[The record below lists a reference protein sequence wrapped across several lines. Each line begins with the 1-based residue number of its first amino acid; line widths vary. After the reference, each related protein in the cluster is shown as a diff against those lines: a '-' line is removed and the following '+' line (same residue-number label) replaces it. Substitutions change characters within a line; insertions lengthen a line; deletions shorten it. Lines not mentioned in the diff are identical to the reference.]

1 MGTIAQLF
9 ETGEHAAQKGHFHN
23 LVMLARVD
31 GKIDTT
37 EKNLLARI
45 AQRLSLTDAEVK
57 SICDDED
64 SYPIYPP
71 VSKEERLER
80 FIQLIEM
87 IVVDGK
93 VNSDEEHL
101 ITKYGVELGIDTH
114 EIDSVYKKVIPKVI
128 EGVDRETIVSSL
140 M

>member
-31 GKIDTT
+31 GKVEAS

-45 AQRLSLTDAEVK
+45 AQRLSLTDEEVK

-64 SYPIYPP
+64 NYPVYPP

-80 FIQLIEM
+80 FVQLIEM
-87 IVVDGK
+87 IIVDGRI
-93 VNSDEEHL
+93 NTDEEHL
-101 ITKYGVELGIDTH
+101 ISKYGVELGIDSEKVDGT
-114 EIDSVYKKVIPKVI
+114 YKLVVSKIV
-128 EGVDRETIVSSL
+128 EGLDRDAIVSSL
-140 M
+140 L

>member
-31 GKIDTT
+31 GKIEAT

-57 SICDDED
+57 SICEDED
-64 SYPIYPP
+64 NYQAYPP
-71 VSKEERLER
+71 VSKEERYER
-80 FIQLIEM
+80 FVQLIEM

-101 ITKYGVELGIDTH
+101 ITKYGVELGIDSS
-114 EIDSVYKKVIPKVI
+114 EIDATYKTAISKIL
-128 EGVDRETIVSSL
+128 EGIDRETIVSSL
-140 M
+140 L

>member
-31 GKIDTT
+31 GKVEAS
-37 EKNLLARI
+37 EKNLLTRI

-64 SYPIYPP
+64 NYPVYPP

-80 FIQLIEM
+80 FVQLIEM

-93 VNSDEEHL
+93 INSDEEHL
-101 ITKYGVELGIDTH
+101 IEKYGVELGIESDK
-114 EIDSVYKKVIPKVI
+114 IDAVYKLAVSKIL
-128 EGVDRETIVSSL
+128 EGLDRDAIVSSL